1 MKRKRCYGESK
12 QRAEVSANRKELSG
26 PSGSAGSAFHIDG
39 EVPGL
44 ELDILACKLLEHEC
58 VLVYSSPRSLKI
70 DMCSLLGEREG
81 SGRFQFCE
89 EERKNASECHGLVPR
104 EMPSTHVM

>member
-1 MKRKRCYGESK
+1 M
-12 QRAEVSANRKELSG
+12 NRKELGG

-44 ELDILACKLLEHEC
+44 ELGIPARKLLEHER
-58 VLVYSSPRSLKI
+58 VLVYFSPRSLKI

-81 SGRFQFCE
+81 SGRFQLCE
-89 EERKNASECHGLVPR
+89 ERGRMPVNAMGLCPGTCQAHMLCKDVDYL
-104 EMPSTHVM
+104 